1 MKPVTI
7 KDLVIE
13 CLKQMDAGN
22 GNKVVMI
29 KNDTRFGKY
38 NPVFGLFE
46 DNTDVVK
53 KNINTNNPKAYIML
67 G

>member
-1 MKPVTI
+1 MNPITI
-7 KDLVIE
+7 KELVKE
-13 CLKQMDAGN
+13 LLKQMDAGN
-22 GNKVVMI
+22 GNKVIMI

-38 NPVFGLFE
+38 NPVFNLIE

-53 KNINTNNPKAYIML
+53 ERINTSNPKGYVLL

>member
-1 MKPVTI
+1 MNPITI
-7 KDLVIE
+7 KELVKE

-22 GNKVVMI
+22 GNKVIMI
-29 KNDTRFGKY
+29 KNDTRFGNY

-46 DNTDVVK
+46 DNTDVIETK
-53 KNINTNNPKAYIML
+53 INSSNPKNFILL